1 MSIPLECPQD
11 LYLIMRMC
19 WQIKVK
25 QQRKVAFS
33 RLAYQSDFCLLL
45 SIMYPLPTTSRL
57 IFFFQPESRPTWSQL
72 VDHLLSQYHN
82 TLPGVYLD
90 LPLASIPTPPSSVD
104 TTACSDDDAVATVYK
119 TITSVVSGKEF
130 QFQKWRFSIL
140 LILCI
145 TGNG

>member
-57 IFFFQPESRPTWSQL
+57 IFFFSAGVSSNMES
-72 VDHLLSQYHN
+72 V
-82 TLPGVYLD
+82 G
-90 LPLASIPTPPSSVD
+90 
-104 TTACSDDDAVATVYK
+104 
-119 TITSVVSGKEF
+119 
-130 QFQKWRFSIL
+130 
-140 LILCI
+140 
-145 TGNG
+145 